1 MERTMLKEPQLF
13 EKIFSGNIE
22 LSTEAYVSI
31 CRRLAV
37 MERIDPDSL
46 TFHDSRVNKMLYD
59 EARQLAKDCYS
70 NSIILAL
77 SLMWN
82 KFKSTGET
90 QNANI
95 TYDLLQ
101 NAIELEKIEAGEEE
115 EQRDEKQITIDH
127 EDYY

>member
-1 MERTMLKEPQLF
+1 MLKEPQLF

-46 TFHDSRVNKMLYD
+46 TFHDSRINKMLYD

-70 NSIILAL
+70 NSIVLAL

-90 QNANI
+90 
-95 TYDLLQ
+95 Q